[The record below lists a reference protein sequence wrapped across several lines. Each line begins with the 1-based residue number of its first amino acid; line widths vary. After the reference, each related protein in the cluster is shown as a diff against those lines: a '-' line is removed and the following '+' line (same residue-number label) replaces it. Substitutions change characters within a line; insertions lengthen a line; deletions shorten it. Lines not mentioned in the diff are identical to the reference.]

1 MADAQATAPKPSPR
15 RKSGKHPE
23 RALSA
28 AFVRTV
34 MKPGRY
40 CDGHGLYLNVIPSGA
55 RSWVQRI
62 VIQGRRRELG
72 LGGYPLVSLS
82 EAREVAFANRKLAR
96 AGGDPLTDKRR
107 AEGMPTF
114 AQAAAKVYEMHRPG
128 WRNAKYAAQWEAG
141 LRAYAYGRI
150 GEMPVSEVTTAEVL
164 EVLGPI
170 WHDKA
175 ETARRVRAR
184 IGAVM
189 KWAMAQGYRGDN
201 PAGEAITQALPRHRK
216 RRQHM
221 RALPHAE
228 VDGAIEAVRASD
240 ASGVVKLALEFLVL
254 TAARSG
260 EVRLATWQEMD
271 LEAREWTLA
280 PERMKS
286 NRAHR
291 VPLSGRAME
300 ILRQARGL
308 GDGEGLVF
316 PGARAGR
323 PLADATLSRVL
334 RQLGIEAVP
343 HGFRSS
349 FRDWAAE
356 CTNAP
361 RAVMEAALAHAVRDP
376 TEAAYARS
384 DLLERR
390 RRLMDDWAAYLT
402 AEGGKIVPLLR
413 HG

>member
-1 MADAQATAPKPSPR
+1 
-15 RKSGKHPE
+15 
-23 RALSA
+23 
-28 AFVRTV
+28 
-34 MKPGRY
+34 
-40 CDGHGLYLNVIPSGA
+40 
-55 RSWVQRI
+55 
-62 VIQGRRRELG
+62 
-72 LGGYPLVSLS
+72 
-82 EAREVAFANRKLAR
+82 
-96 AGGDPLTDKRR
+96 
-107 AEGMPTF
+107 
-114 AQAAAKVYEMHRPG
+114 MHRPG
-128 WRNAKYAAQWEAG
+128 WRNAKYAAQWKTE
-141 LRAYAYGRI
+141 LRTYAYGRI

-308 GDGEGLVF
+308 RDGEGLVF

-390 RRLMDDWAAYLT
+390 RKLMEDWAAYLS
-402 AEGGKIVPLLR
+402 AEGGKVVPMLR
-413 HG
+413 PV

>member
-1 MADAQATAPKPSPR
+1 MADAQPTAPPKPSPR

-34 MKPGRY
+34 KKPGRY

-62 VIQGRRRELG
+62 AIQGRRRELG
-72 LGGYPLVSLS
+72 LGGWPLVSLS
-82 EAREVAFANRKLAR
+82 EACEVAFANRKLAR
-96 AGGDPLTDKRR
+96 AGGDPLADKRR
-107 AEGMPTF
+107 AEGMPSF
-114 AQAAAKVYEMHRPG
+114 IQVAAKVYQMHRPG

-150 GEMPVSEVTTAEVL
+150 GEMPVSEVTTADVLQVL
-164 EVLGPI
+164 EPI
-170 WHDKA
+170 WHDKP

-228 VDGAIEAVRASD
+228 VAGAIKAIRVSD
-240 ASGVVKLALEFLVL
+240 ASGVVKLALELLVL

-260 EVRLATWQEMD
+260 EVRLATWQEVD
-271 LEAREWTLA
+271 WEAGVWTLA
-280 PERMKS
+280 AERMKS

-291 VPLSGRAME
+291 VPLSGRAIE
-300 ILRQARGL
+300 ILHEARRL
-308 GDGEGLVF
+308 SDGEGLVF

-334 RQLGIEAVP
+334 RQLDIAAVP
-343 HGFRSS
+343 HGFPLIVSGLGGGVHQRTAGGG
-349 FRDWAAE
+349 RGGAGACGARPDRGGLCALRPAGAETAA
-356 CTNAP
+356 
-361 RAVMEAALAHAVRDP
+361 
-376 TEAAYARS
+376 
-384 DLLERR
+384 
-390 RRLMDDWAAYLT
+390 
-402 AEGGKIVPLLR
+402 